1 MNFEV
6 LAYLSWRE
14 ALFAIAGLLTLYV
27 LVVYLRIRRLR
38 NEHARMQEMSE
49 QVAQSAVAVYAAVQ
63 QEPPSD
69 MQAVAEKDAEP
80 DKQESAGQSFP
91 WNEPPAIIP
100 ELRKIE
106 TLEQEVAQLRREVG
120 ALRAE
125 VSLLREEQRREISKV
140 QVAQNASPFYS
151 EAMQMALQGQ
161 DAAGISQLCGISRA
175 EAELVVA
182 LARNQEDSP

>member
-1 MNFEV
+1 MDFEV

-14 ALFAIAGLLTLYV
+14 ALFAVAGLLALYV

-38 NEHARMQEMSE
+38 KEHARLQEMSE
-49 QVAQSAVAVYAAVQ
+49 HAAQSAVAVYAAVQ
-63 QEPPSD
+63 QEPSEA
-69 MQAVAEKDAEP
+69 QALAENAAEQNEHEP
-80 DKQESAGQSFP
+80 TGKAFP
-91 WNEPPAIIP
+91 WNEPPADSP

-106 TLEQEVAQLRREVG
+106 TLEQEIALLRREVG

-125 VSLLREEQRREISKV
+125 VTLLRDEQRREISKV